1 MDDYSYIIVTP
12 CKNEEVS
19 LPGLIDS
26 IINNTIKPKL
36 WVIVDDGSTDST
48 PLILNQLKEENDFV
62 QIIKNQ
68 HSKRD
73 LSFHYAEIV
82 NDAINYSIK
91 YCDDSSIPCDFIAL
105 IDADM
110 VLHSD
115 FFETIIGRLH
125 SDPDLGVCSGS
136 AAYYVGDKLVNE
148 SGRSQNPI
156 GGLRVWRKECFIESG
171 GFPRSY
177 SADSV
182 SNVLAILAGWK
193 IKKYD
198 DIIGITVRPTTS
210 TEGFWKGY
218 KMRGVSDYYRDYHP
232 IYVVM
237 KAFKYFTKSPFYIGV
252 AYLYGYVYGIIK
264 VKEKIDIPEV
274 RHYYRHKYKEFFD

>member
-1 MDDYSYIIVTP
+1 MESDFIIVTP
-12 CKNEEVS
+12 CKNEEES
-19 LPGLIDS
+19 LPDLIKSVLD
-26 IINNTIKPKL
+26 NTIKPIL
-36 WVIVDDGSTDST
+36 WVIIDDGSTDST
-48 PLILNQLKEENDFV
+48 PSILSKFQKNNEWVVILHEEN
-62 QIIKNQ
+62 
-68 HSKRD
+68 SERD
-73 LSFHYAEIV
+73 LSFHYSKIV
-82 NDAINYSIK
+82 DNAIK
-91 YCDDSSIPCDFIAL
+91 YSLDFCDNKSLICNYIAL

-110 VLHSD
+110 ILNED
-115 FFETIIGRLH
+115 FFEQIITRLETN
-125 SDPDLGVCSGS
+125 PEIGVCSGS
-136 AAYYVGDKLVNE
+136 AAYYFNGKLVNE
-148 SGRSQNPI
+148 TGRSQNPI
-156 GGLRVWRKECFIESG
+156 GGLRVWRRKCFEDSG
-171 GFPRSY
+171 GFPQSY

-264 VKEKIDIPEV
+264 VKEKIEIPEV